1 MAADDDDDDE
11 GLAQPVNYPQIIFH
25 DHKKTVELV
34 LVDDQLVP
42 AVYAALREELGRQHP
57 YALQA
62 SLGGSQVFSSTMFAL
77 INLFKE
83 AKAKV
88 KVVAPIS
95 GASVFLALA
104 AAELTLSPGVYFEF
118 TTAAVE
124 PSLKAWLV
132 EYLKELMTPFITE
145 KELKELLKPKK
156 SLLLCDSADL
166 AMRATRHWPAKPKVV
181 PLTTRGI

>member
-1 MAADDDDDDE
+1 MAADDDDE
-11 GLAQPVNYPQIIFH
+11 EVAQPVNYPQIIFH
-25 DHKKTVELV
+25 DHKKIVELI
-34 LVDDQLVP
+34 LVDDPLVP
-42 AVYAALREELGRQHP
+42 VIYAALSEELGRQHP

-62 SLGGSQVFSSTMFAL
+62 SIGGSQVFSSTLFAL

-104 AAELTLSPGVYFEF
+104 AAELTIAPGVYFEF

-124 PSLKAWLV
+124 PTLKDWLGK
-132 EYLKELMTPFITE
+132 YLTELMTPFLTE
-145 KELKELLKPKK
+145 KELTKLLKPKN
-156 SLLLCDSADL
+156 SLLLCDLADL
-166 AMRATRHWPAKPKVV
+166 AMRATRHCPAKPKVV

>member
-1 MAADDDDDDE
+1 MAADDTE
-11 GLAQPVNYPQIIFH
+11 ELAQPVDYPQIIFN
-25 DHKKTVELV
+25 DHKKTIELI

-42 AVYAALREELGRQHP
+42 AVYAALSEELGRQHP

-104 AAELTLSPGVYFEF
+104 AAELTISPGVYFEF

>member
-1 MAADDDDDDE
+1 MATEDDDGDE
-11 GLAQPVNYPQIIFH
+11 EVAQPVHFPQIIFN
-25 DHKKTVELV
+25 DDKKTVELI
-34 LVDDQLVP
+34 LVDDQLIP
-42 AVYAALREELGRQHP
+42 AIYAALVEELGRKHP

-95 GASVFLALA
+95 DASVFLALA
-104 AAELTLSPGVYFEF
+104 AAELTISPGVYFEF
-118 TTAAVE
+118 TTAAVK
-124 PSLKAWLV
+124 PALSAWLV
-132 EYLKELMTPFITE
+132 KYLTALMTPFLTE
-145 KELKELLKPKK
+145 KELITLLKPKK